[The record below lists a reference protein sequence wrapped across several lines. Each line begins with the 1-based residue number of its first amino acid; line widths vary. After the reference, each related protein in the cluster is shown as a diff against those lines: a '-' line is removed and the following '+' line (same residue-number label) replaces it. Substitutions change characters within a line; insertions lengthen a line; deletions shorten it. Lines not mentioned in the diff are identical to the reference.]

1 MTDAQLAD
9 GTRHQVGSRD
19 DWRQARLALL
29 QREKE
34 LNRRR
39 DELAEQRRALP
50 WVRLEKTYTFID
62 GDQPVTL
69 AELFDGRGQLLVYHF
84 MMGPDWSE
92 GCPSCSFWADS
103 FDGVSVHL
111 AHRDVSFVAVSRT
124 PFENLDAYR
133 RRMGWSF
140 RWVSSVDSDF
150 NHDFGVSFTDDQRR
164 EGAEYNYVRQ
174 DSLGDEAPGMSA
186 FALGSDGAVYHT
198 YSTYSR
204 GLDPINSAYQM
215 LDLVPKGRD
224 EAALPWSMA
233 WLYRHDAYPD

>member
-9 GTRHQVGSRD
+9 GTRHAVGSRD
-19 DWRQARLALL
+19 DWRDARLALL
-29 QREKE
+29 REEKA

-39 DELAEQRRALP
+39 DELAEQRRGLP
-50 WVRLEKTYTFID
+50 WVRLDKTYTFDD
-62 GDQPVTL
+62 GDGTVTL
-69 AELFDGRGQLLVYHF
+69 ADLFDGRNQLLVYHF
-84 MMGPDWSE
+84 MMGPQWSE

-103 FDGVSVHL
+103 FNGAWVHL
-111 AHRDVSFVAVSRT
+111 NHRDVSFVAVSRT
-124 PFENLDAYR
+124 PFDNLDAYR

-150 NHDFGVSFTDDQRR
+150 NHDFGVSFSDEEQRD
-164 EGAEYNYVRQ
+164 GAEYNFVRQ
-174 DSLGDEAPGMSA
+174 DSPGEEAPGMSA
-186 FALGSDGAVYHT
+186 FARDADGTVYHT

-224 EAALPWSMA
+224 EAALPWTMA
-233 WLYRHDAYPD
+233 WLHRHDAYPD